1 MCCNEPNTHK
11 DQKTNQLELRFPK
24 ELIVEPQR
32 RPFVNQQQKTISK
45 GNHSMAFSLFRM
57 FSSDIAID
65 LGTANTL
72 VYVKGKGIMVREPSI
87 VAINS
92 SDHKAIA
99 IGHEARAMM
108 GKTHGDIQVV
118 RPMKDGVIDDDEIA
132 EVMIRNFIR
141 KVHKNRLIRPVVIVC
156 VPSGV
161 TKSEKRIIRN
171 SAEQAGAREVY
182 LIAEPMAAAMGVDL
196 PVLEPMGNMVV
207 DVGGGTTEIAVISL
221 GGIVNDTSIRIG
233 GDEMDEAII
242 QFMRRNYNLMIGE
255 RTAEE
260 IKCTIGSAMPLDDEL
275 TMVAKGRDLIA
286 GVPKAIE
293 INSEEIREALAEPV
307 SAVVDA
313 LKTSLEKTPPELAAD
328 IRDRGIIMTGGGSLL
343 KGLDRRLR
351 EETNL
356 PINIAE
362 DPLTCVVR
370 GTGKVLDDF
379 GTFDRVLLKG

>member
-1 MCCNEPNTHK
+1 
-11 DQKTNQLELRFPK
+11 
-24 ELIVEPQR
+24 
-32 RPFVNQQQKTISK
+32 
-45 GNHSMAFSLFRM
+45 MAFSLFRM

>member
-1 MCCNEPNTHK
+1 MPFSF
-11 DQKTNQLELRFPK
+11 LR
-24 ELIVEPQR
+24 V
-32 RPFVNQQQKTISK
+32 
-45 GNHSMAFSLFRM
+45 FSA
-57 FSSDIAID
+57 DIAID

-87 VAINS
+87 VAMRL
-92 SDHKAIA
+92 SDRKEVA
-99 IGHEARAMM
+99 IGHEARAML
-108 GKTHGDIQVV
+108 GKTHPDLQVI
-118 RPMKDGVIDDDEIA
+118 RPMKDGVIDDDEVA
-132 EVMIRNFIR
+132 EVMIRAFIR
-141 KVHKNRLIRPVVIVC
+141 RVHKNRLVRPMVIVC

-182 LIAEPMAAAMGVDL
+182 LIAEPMAAAMGVGL

-207 DVGGGTTEIAVISL
+207 DIGGGTTEIAVISL
-221 GGIVNDTSIRIG
+221 GGIVTDTSIRIA
-233 GDEMDEAII
+233 GDEMDDAIV
-242 QFMRRNYNLMIGE
+242 QFMRRNYNLLIGD

-260 IKCTIGSAMPLDDEL
+260 IKCTIGSAMPLEQEL

-286 GVPKAIE
+286 GIPKAIE
-293 INSEEIREALAEPV
+293 INSVEIREALAEPV

-313 LKTSLEKTPPELAAD
+313 LKVSLEKTPPELAAD
-328 IRDRGIIMTGGGSLL
+328 LRDRGIILTGGGSLL

-356 PINIAE
+356 PISIAD

-370 GTGKVLDDF
+370 GTAKVLEEF
-379 GTFDRVLLKG
+379 ATYEKVLLRS

>member
-1 MCCNEPNTHK
+1 MWNPINAI
-11 DQKTNQLELRFPK
+11 LGL
-24 ELIVEPQR
+24 
-32 RPFVNQQQKTISK
+32 
-45 GNHSMAFSLFRM
+45 FSL
-57 FSSDIAID
+57 DIGID

-87 VAINS
+87 VAVRL
-92 SDHKAIA
+92 SDRKEIA

-108 GKTHGDIQVV
+108 GKTHPDIQVV
-118 RPMKDGVIDDDEIA
+118 RPMKDGVIDDDEVA
-132 EVMIRNFIR
+132 EVMIRAFIR
-141 KVHKNRLIRPVVIVC
+141 RVHKNRLVRPLVIVC

-171 SAEQAGAREVY
+171 SAEQAGAREVH
-182 LIAEPMAAAMGVDL
+182 LIAEPMAAAMGVGM
-196 PVLEPMGNMVV
+196 PVLEPVGNMVV
-207 DVGGGTTEIAVISL
+207 DIGGGTTEIAVISL
-221 GGIVNDTSIRIG
+221 GGIVNDTSIRIA

-242 QFMRRNYNLMIGE
+242 QFMRRNYNLLIGE

-260 IKCTIGSAMPLDDEL
+260 IKCTIGSAMPLEQEL

-293 INSEEIREALAEPV
+293 ISSVEIRQALAEPV
-307 SAVVDA
+307 AAVVDA
-313 LKTSLEKTPPELAAD
+313 MKASLEKTPPELAAD

-351 EETNL
+351 EETGL

-370 GTGKVLDDF
+370 GTARVLEEF
-379 GTFDRVLLKG
+379 ETYERVLLKG